1 MMNTTTFFKTLSDHF
16 NEIDQKIFIEAI
28 NQDQL
33 IQKHLMN
40 PDFFQQCVEAFG
52 NNLSN
57 WSLGKVACL
66 SLGIKP
72 ELLQKDVNEKFYLK
86 KSIAIF
92 DNNLKDLNADLDFE
106 KATHIALAL
115 FERKRKNQSWN
126 GVIQEL
132 SNRQPRKKILPN
144 WRTSLAILYSLLNYD
159 ENFLIALIDDNDPY
173 LGMSFN
179 NHILSAQFLS
189 RKEKANSIVNLVEKL
204 TVENQIAFLQSIP
217 SQIPYLM
224 NDITESISTS
234 TVLNSGLFQNL
245 EFQEEGHFAL
255 FDPTY
260 KLNLLNGFIHQI
272 GASPIQ
278 SQSNFKFAKE
288 KIKKILRFIDLN
300 IDDGSKEIENGYHE
314 IYRNEPFFEDLFL
327 SPPSKVENSTANN
340 QNFAKGIISIL
351 ELACETQEKGESTKA
366 REMATNQFKVWLEK
380 INASWPNPEIITYLS
395 KLAHKKII
403 KSLNFLGLHGL
414 SAEYV
419 VYLHSLPVTNT
430 VSNQEFIDA
439 LVVLGKYDEAYQ
451 ELKSSL
457 LINGNDSGLYKR
469 IFSVL
474 ENSENWKSLF
484 TEWVTYANQFK
495 MTHDDWIRYAN
506 AALNSNNF
514 EETQTILNQMKEDGV
529 DQLQI
534 DILQGKL
541 FYKLGDYENAK
552 LILEKATKQI
562 PNFADGWLVL
572 SEVLVEMGHIEKS
585 IETLRT
591 AVLAIPDS
599 DEINFCLAKIY
610 FHQELFAESLPYI
623 RKANA
628 LNSNQAVYAKHL
640 IQTLQIL
647 GRLDEADTILNQA
660 RLKWTNEPEIAY
672 LDAIRQIEKQ
682 HRELALAAF
691 DVAIN
696 SNVAN
701 VPVER
706 IKLYVQTILGDQPEK
721 FLPTDGKYNTI
732 NNLLS
737 AQKYLQSIINEEN
750 EDNQYLHLL
759 LGEIYYLTGEY
770 EAANSQY
777 SKLINEFKD
786 SDQLKNYLWRA
797 YAGFGL
803 VKIGLKETDSGIAAL
818 EEADQL
824 NAQHLGIKQQC
835 AEAYLTANLIN
846 KAENKADE
854 IYDLGSTRIDNLIW
868 YTEFMKTIGKQ
879 ENEVK
884 SLEQIL
890 HFEPT
895 NPYAIT
901 QLSGIYI
908 ANGKIEEAFELL
920 NRLENAVDLNEDH
933 IKSAVISLLRI
944 KKNEEALN
952 LFLKIPDGTHGTQS
966 NLRRFEKIYLLLCNE
981 IWSKALFETQQLKS
995 NGLNNLI
1002 ISAMEGF
1009 TLFNLGDY
1017 AASVS
1022 AYETALILPK
1032 DNSEYSLSEL
1042 AQKTIIPEAW
1052 LNKLTDELEIY
1063 SFLTKSYNS
1072 LNDFDHSLEVINRMV
1087 RVNPNNLWNYIWG
1100 AENAIQLTD
1109 YDLAA
1114 DYLLR
1119 LKNIAKEGDWQDT
1132 EDYAAALE
1140 FSCAFLDGR
1149 EYKLSFKE
1157 SEDTSIIRKILIA
1170 HQLLDSK
1177 KFADAQN
1184 LYEEIFVTKSESTNN
1199 IFDQSDLNF
1208 AEIKQVIKDRLLVL
1222 LSWRFY
1228 DFKSLEKML
1237 DYSKGRLSK
1246 FSTVEEIYL
1255 RLSVNMSYKHLSKL
1269 LEMAEISEHRSEIIN
1284 SEAMDKMTNNNY
1296 FDRIVNFS
1304 QTKAL
1309 RNIVSLKKAI
1319 EENDI
1324 SIETGLLNSNN
1335 LPDYLKYVIID
1346 VLMKENQKS
1355 KVEEYINNH
1364 QSKPL
1369 PLAFYLI
1376 NEPNQSSDVVL
1387 GIINSSTSDDPIWLF
1402 LCSSI
1407 FEKHRKLDEAIE
1419 LGELAFNIWPDEN
1432 NWLVRLA
1439 KLNQNAGYLDKAEAY
1454 WMEIIQ
1460 REHNPEKHIYHFANL
1475 LMENNKA
1482 KETLE
1487 LLEEYKHKIPDSIN
1501 LHITKG
1507 TALIKGKSIEQ
1518 LRTEIQLARNF
1529 GQKSLDIEFL
1539 EANAKYLE
1547 GKNEQALIKLQEI
1560 LMEEPKFSKAHI
1572 LNAKILREGGKYHDA
1587 IKEINKSLQVCPE
1600 NKSLIIEK
1608 AMNLRAINEMS
1619 DGLLL
1624 ASELSQKYPGDTNI
1638 LNLLADFY
1646 NEIEDFHAAEKVAR
1660 KSLMID
1666 ANQSELHKLLG
1677 RLAKN
1682 QGHLDKALDHF
1693 SKAVLIDELDVQAW
1707 VEMGDIHLDQNESE
1721 KALNAY
1727 REACSRNQ
1735 KEPLPYYK
1743 SGLLLRDLKDYEA
1756 AEKMLRI
1763 ASDLSPKDATIRRQL
1778 AGVIA
1783 LNLVH
1788 SA

>member
-1 MMNTTTFFKTLSDHF
+1 MNTTTFFKTLTDRF
-16 NEIDQKIFIEAI
+16 KENDQKIFIEAI

-33 IQKHLMN
+33 IQKHMMN

-66 SLGIKP
+66 SLGINP

-86 KSIAIF
+86 KSISIL
-92 DNNLKDLNADLDFE
+92 DNNLKDLNNDLDFQ

-126 GVIQEL
+126 GVFHEL

-144 WRTSLAILYSLLNYD
+144 WRTSLAILFSLLNYD
-159 ENFLIALIDDNDPY
+159 EIFLIALIDDNDPY
-173 LGMSFN
+173 LGISFV
-179 NHILSAQFLS
+179 NHALSSQFLT
-189 RKEKANSIVNLVEKL
+189 RKEKAKSIVSLVEKL
-204 TVENQIAFLQSIP
+204 SIEQQIAYLQTITL
-217 SQIPYLM
+217 QIPFLVE
-224 NDITESISTS
+224 DVTESISNS
-234 TVLNSGLFQNL
+234 SVLNSGIFQNM
-245 EFQEEGHFAL
+245 EYQEEGNFAL

-260 KLNLLNGFIHQI
+260 KFNLLNGFIHQI
-272 GASPIQ
+272 GASPVQ
-278 SQSNFKFAKE
+278 SQSNFKFARE

-300 IDDGSKEIENGYHE
+300 LTDGSKEIENGDYV
-314 IYRNEPFFEDLFL
+314 IYRNEPYFEDLLL
-327 SPPSKVENSTANN
+327 SSSSKVENLTPVN
-340 QNFAKGIISIL
+340 QSFSKGIISIL
-351 ELACETQEKGESTKA
+351 EFACETQEKGESTKA
-366 REMATNQFKVWLEK
+366 REIASNQFKVWLEK
-380 INASWPNPEIITYLS
+380 LNTAWPNPEILTYLS
-395 KLAHKKII
+395 KLDHKKII
-403 KSLNFLGLHGL
+403 KSLSFLGLNGL

-419 VYLHSLPVTNT
+419 VFLHSLPVTST
-430 VSNQEFIDA
+430 VSKQEFIDA

-457 LINGNDSGLYKR
+457 LVNGNDSEQYKR

-474 ENSENWKSLF
+474 ENSGNWKSLF
-484 TEWVTYANQFK
+484 AEWETYTHQFTL
-495 MTHDDWIRYAN
+495 THDDWIRYAN
-506 AALNSNNF
+506 AAMNSNNLD
-514 EETQTILNQMKEDGV
+514 ETQSILNQMKDEGV

-541 FYKLGDYENAK
+541 FYKLGEFENAR
-552 LILEKATKQI
+552 LLLEKTTKQL
-562 PNFADGWLVL
+562 PNLADGWIVL
-572 SEVLVEMGHIEKS
+572 SEVFSEMGNIEKS
-585 IETLRT
+585 METLRT

-599 DEINFCLAKIY
+599 DEINFRLAKIY
-610 FHQELFAESLPYI
+610 FEQELFAESLPYI

-647 GRLDEADTILNQA
+647 GRLDESDTILNQA
-660 RLKWTNEPEIAY
+660 RLKWTNDSEIAY

-682 HRELALAAF
+682 NRELALAAF

-696 SNVAN
+696 SNVAT

-737 AQKYLQSIINEEN
+737 AQKYLQSILI
-750 EDNQYLHLL
+750 EDNENIQYFQLL

-770 EAANSQY
+770 EAANSLY
-777 SKLINEFKD
+777 SKLINEFKEIE
-786 SDQLKNYLWRA
+786 QLKNYLWRA

-803 VKIGLKETDSGIAAL
+803 VKIGLNEIDSGIAAL

-824 NAQHLGIKQQC
+824 NPQHLGIKQQC
-835 AEAYLTANLIN
+835 AEAYLTANLNN

-854 IYDLGSTRIDNLIW
+854 IFDLGSTRIDNLIW
-868 YTEFMKTIGKQ
+868 YTEFMKSIGKQ

-884 SLEQIL
+884 GLEQIL
-890 HFEPT
+890 HFEPA

-901 QLSGIYI
+901 QLSGTYI
-908 ANGKIEEAFELL
+908 AEGKIDEAFELL
-920 NRLENAVDLNEDH
+920 NRLQNAVDLNEDH

-944 KKNEEALN
+944 GKNEEALN
-952 LFLKIPDGTHGTQS
+952 LFSKIPEGTHDIQT

-995 NGLNNLI
+995 RGINNFI
-1002 ISAMEGF
+1002 ISAIEGF

-1032 DNSEYSLSEL
+1032 DNTEYSLSVL

-1063 SFLTKSYNS
+1063 SYLIKSYNS

-1119 LKNIAKEGDWQDT
+1119 LKNIAKEGDWQNT
-1132 EDYAAALE
+1132 EEYAAALE
-1140 FSCAFLDGR
+1140 FSSAFLAGR
-1149 EYKLSFKE
+1149 EYKLTFKE
-1157 SEDTSIIRKILIA
+1157 TEETSIIRKILTA
-1170 HQLLDSK
+1170 HQFLDSQ
-1177 KFADAQN
+1177 KFGSAQN
-1184 LYEEIFVTKSESTNN
+1184 LYEEIIVTKSESTNSE
-1199 IFDQSDLNF
+1199 FDQSHLDF
-1208 AEIKQVIKDRLLVL
+1208 AEIKQVVKDRLLVL
-1222 LSWRFY
+1222 LSWRLY

-1237 DYSKGRLSK
+1237 NYAKGKLSK
-1246 FSTVEEIYL
+1246 FSTVEEIFL
-1255 RLSVNMSYKHLSKL
+1255 RTSVNLSYRHLSKL
-1269 LEMAEISEHRSEIIN
+1269 LEMSEISEHRSEIIH
-1284 SEAMDKMTNNNY
+1284 SEAMDKMTNNHY
-1296 FDRIVNFS
+1296 FDRIEKFS

-1309 RNIVSLKKAI
+1309 RNIVSLYKAI
-1319 EENDI
+1319 EEKDL
-1324 SIETGLLNSNN
+1324 STETGLLDTNN
-1335 LPDYLKYVIID
+1335 LPEYLRYIIID
-1346 VLMKENQKS
+1346 ELMKENQNS

-1369 PLAFYLI
+1369 PFAFYLV
-1376 NEPNQSSDVVL
+1376 NDPNQSADVIH
-1387 GIINSSTSDDPIWLF
+1387 GIINGSTSDDPLWLF

-1407 FEKHRKLDEAIE
+1407 FENHGMLDEAIE
-1419 LGELAFNIWPDEN
+1419 LGELALNIWPDEN

-1439 KLNQNAGYLDKAEAY
+1439 KLNQNAGFLDKAEAY
-1454 WMEIIQ
+1454 WLEIIQ
-1460 REHNPEKHIYHFANL
+1460 REHNPEKYIYHFANL

-1487 LLEEYKHKIPDSIN
+1487 LLEDYQQKIPDSIN

-1507 TALIKGKSIEQ
+1507 TALIEGKSIEQ

-1547 GKNEQALIKLQEI
+1547 GKTEQALIKLQEI
-1560 LMEEPKFSKAHI
+1560 LMEDPKFYKAHI
-1572 LNAKILREGGKYHDA
+1572 MNAKILREGGKNHDA

-1600 NKSLIIEK
+1600 NKLLIIEK

-1619 DGLLL
+1619 EGLLL
-1624 ASELSQKYPGDTNI
+1624 TSELSQKHPGDTKI

-1666 ANQSELHKLLG
+1666 ANQSEIHKLLG

-1682 QGHLDKALDHF
+1682 QGHLDQALDHF

-1707 VEMGDIHLDQNESE
+1707 VEMGDIYLDQNESE
-1721 KALNAY
+1721 KALSAY

-1743 SGLLLRDLKDYEA
+1743 SGLLLRDLKDYQA

-1788 SA
+1788 ST